1 MTGDPHF
8 HLAHGGEADFRGEDG
23 AIYNMLTHTNVSVNA
38 MWEMSA
44 FLLPLHWGGMKVRG
58 SFVTDIY
65 IALKTATSGRE
76 LRIEYSPNQP
86 PTPIVHGL
94 VGGGMK
100 RLQAGD
106 KIFHE
111 DVSVAVETKLGG
123 QGGKMELLKVTTAG
137 WRIEA
142 GSRLIWRST
151 SPGKKQIDLSFAP
164 LRDPLAPQPATGRS
178 VAPHGLI
185 GQSYDG
191 DKVAVDGKQD
201 HYKDLWK
208 AQGGGHEIVTQAQAE
223 GAIEGSGEEYKMTGF
238 FETKYKYS
246 RFSVLEAPVR
256 DVAKLAGT
264 KREATR
270 VGGDGTWNFAAG
282 TIGDD
287 EREGQNDPP
296 VQAA

>member
-1 MTGDPHF
+1 MT
-8 HLAHGGEADFRGEDG
+8 A
-23 AIYNMLTHTNVSVNA
+23 
-38 MWEMSA
+38 
-44 FLLPLHWGGMKVRG
+44 
-58 SFVTDIY
+58 
-65 IALKTATSGRE
+65 
-76 LRIEYSPNQP
+76 QP
-86 PTPIVHGL
+86 
-94 VGGGMK
+94 
-100 RLQAGD
+100 RA
-106 KIFHE
+106 
-111 DVSVAVETKLGG
+111 
-123 QGGKMELLKVTTAG
+123 
-137 WRIEA
+137 
-142 GSRLIWRST
+142 
-151 SPGKKQIDLSFAP
+151 
-164 LRDPLAPQPATGRS
+164 
-178 VAPHGLI
+178 
-185 GQSYDG
+185 
-191 DKVAVDGKQD
+191 QD

-270 VGGDGTWNFAAG
+270 PRPAAAILPLQDPTSPPRISSNSLRTLLSTLRSLRSLLTSAPHQATRVGGDGTWNFAAG